1 MCQWSF
7 CAAWIWWRYIWQG
20 SFSAEFVSTGRNFGT
35 FLHETWN
42 WAITKHTFATLIFV
56 ICIKL
61 YGLAPV
67 QKNPSKFLRIDKYWS
82 KVGKI
87 SYESG
92 NRSSHNTCTWTW
104 FFHQQNTTWRS
115 WYIYGRKCNFCTSF
129 WQVSFFLYM
138 FPYLAIR
145 FVIMRLLVFGLSH
158 FSRSWNFLK
167 NVNF

>member
-7 CAAWIWWRYIWQG
+7 YAAWIWWRYIWQG
-20 SFSAEFVSTGRNFGT
+20 SFPAEFVSTGRNFGT

-92 NRSSHNTCTWTW
+92 NRSSHNSAPERGFSINKILLDAHGTSMGENAISALPFGRLA
-104 FFHQQNTTWRS
+104 FF
-115 WYIYGRKCNFCTSF
+115 
-129 WQVSFFLYM
+129 YM